1 MCQCICYQCEDFR
14 AVAVAWNY
22 LDDLSKFYFTRLI
35 LLKMVVDKLFNI
47 ICIYEQSDKN
57 NGM

>member
-1 MCQCICYQCEDFR
+1 M
-14 AVAVAWNY
+14 AVAWNY

-35 LLKMVVDKLFNI
+35 LLKMVMEKLFNI

-57 NGM
+57 DGM